1 MIRKEAAMT
10 GLLSTLRRVGVG
22 MLALMLVGCVG
33 NTSGQLALPKEQ
45 AQTGTYFVQRHDKD
59 GRDLASSIASAM
71 QARGLR
77 ATAGVAG
84 ERPDDATYI
93 VTYVD
98 KWMWDMR
105 MYLFDLRIDLRD
117 ARDESILGYG
127 QSMQSSLK
135 AMGQTHE
142 DIINLALDELFIKG
156 K

>member
-1 MIRKEAAMT
+1 MQTFISSFRRL
-10 GLLSTLRRVGVG
+10 GLGLVA
-22 MLALMLVGCVG
+22 LALVGCVG

-45 AQTGTYFVQRHDKD
+45 AQTATYFVQRQDKD
-59 GRDLASSIASAM
+59 SRDLAATIAHAM
-71 QARGLR
+71 QTRGLK
-77 ATAGVAG
+77 ATSGNAA
-84 ERPDDATYI
+84 ERPADAAYV

-105 MYLFDLRIDLRD
+105 MYLYDLRIDLRD
-117 ARDESILGYG
+117 ARDQSILGYG

-142 DIINLALDELFIKG
+142 DVINRALDQLFAKD